1 MSGGSLA
8 EDEPTFEQVRV
19 TPDYK
24 IRLGGSA
31 LPPEAAVDVLD
42 VTVTN
47 YAVGASSFCVNM
59 NNWHSDQQKFKY
71 SDGPTFKEGV
81 KLEVTLGF
89 DALIVSLIKGEI
101 TALEPEFPQDEAPTL
116 KVQGYDLLHRFRR
129 GRKTKSYLQL
139 KDSDIASQIASALG
153 LTAEVEDTQVTHE
166 YLLQDNLTDID
177 FLLER
182 ALRIRYEV
190 LIEDNALHFRK
201 AGNDKNKVVSLEY
214 GFTLRSFY
222 PRLSTAAQVS
232 EVLVQG
238 WDVKAKKAITGRARS
253 GDAVSKMGG
262 KQLGASI
269 TESAFFAAKNVVTDK
284 PIFSEGEANQIA
296 KGKFND
302 MAVEFITGEGTAVG
316 NKDVKAGMVVELTKL
331 GERFSGLYYVTSAT
345 HTIDATGYTT
355 KFTVER
361 NAT

>member
-1 MSGGSLA
+1 MADPAL
-8 EDEPTFEQVRV
+8 EQVRV
-19 TPDYK
+19 APDYK
-24 IRLGGSA
+24 VRLNGSEM
-31 LPPEAAVDVLD
+31 PPEVGVDVLD
-42 VTVTN
+42 VTVSN

-59 NNWHSDQQKFKY
+59 NNWHSDRQDFKY
-71 SDGPTFKEGV
+71 SDGPLIKEGV
-81 KLEVTLGF
+81 KLEVTLGY
-89 DALIVSLIKGEI
+89 DAAVISLIKGEV
-101 TALEPEFPQDEAPTL
+101 TALEAEFNQDEAPTL

-139 KDSDIASQIASALG
+139 KDSDIASQIASNLG
-153 LTAEVEDTQVTHE
+153 LTAEVEDTGVTHE

-182 ALRIRYEV
+182 AKRIRYELV
-190 LIEDNALHFRK
+190 IEDGTLHFRK
-201 AGNDKNKVVSLEY
+201 AANDKSKKVSLEF

-222 PRLSTAAQVS
+222 PRLSTASQVS

-238 WDVKAKKAITGRARS
+238 WDVKTKKAITGRARS
-253 GDAVSKMGG
+253 GDEVSKMGG
-262 KQLGASI
+262 KLLGASI
-269 TESAFFAAKNVVTDK
+269 VESAFFATKNIIIDN

-302 MAVEFITGEGTAVG
+302 MAVEFITGEGTAIG
-316 NKDVKAGMVVELTKL
+316 NGDIQAGKVIELTKL
-331 GERFSGLYYVTSAT
+331 GQRFSGLYYVTSAT
-345 HTIDATGYTT
+345 HTINATGYTT

>member
-1 MSGGSLA
+1 LA
-8 EDEPTFEQVRV
+8 KDEPTFEQVRV
-19 TPDYK
+19 RPDYK
-24 IRLGGSA
+24 VKVGGSN

-59 NNWHSDQQKFKY
+59 NNWHSDEQRFKY
-71 SDGPTFKEGV
+71 SDGPLIKEGV

-89 DALIVSLIKGEI
+89 DGLVVSLIKGEV
-101 TALEPEFPQDEAPTL
+101 TALEPEFNQDEAPTL

-129 GRKTKSYLQL
+129 GRKTKSYLQQ

-153 LTAEVEDTQVTHE
+153 LSADVEDTQVTHE
-166 YLLQDNLTDID
+166 YLLQDNMTDID

-182 ALRIRYEV
+182 ATRIRYEL
-190 LIEDNALHFRK
+190 LIEDGTLRFRK
-201 AGNDKNKVVSLEY
+201 AANDKNKTVSLEY
-214 GFTLRSFY
+214 RRTLRSFY
-222 PRLSTAAQVS
+222 PRLSTASQVS

-238 WDVKAKKAITGRARS
+238 WDVKAKKAITGRAQS

-262 KQLGASI
+262 QQLGASI
-269 TESAFFAAKNVVTDK
+269 TEGAFFAAKNVVTDK
-284 PIFSEGEANQIA
+284 PVFSEGEANQIA
-296 KGKFND
+296 KGMFND

-316 NKDVKAGMVVELTKL
+316 NKDIKAGAVVELKKL
-331 GERFSGLYYVTSAT
+331 GQRFSGLYYVTSAT
-345 HTIDATGYTT
+345 HTIDTTGYYT